1 MPEAEY
7 VWLPREDI
15 LSFEEIS
22 TLTDLFTTVGVNKVR
37 LTGGEPLLRKNL
49 PDLIRVL
56 AAKPAIQDLALTTN
70 GILLADR
77 ATTLQSAGLHRI
89 TVSLDTLKP
98 DRFKALTRFDELG
111 AVLSGLNQAVQ
122 TWVDQVKIDSVIIR
136 GVNDDELIDLLE
148 YGRQLGAEVRFI
160 EYMDVGGATR
170 WTFDDVV
177 PSTEML
183 RIIEARYGTVTPV
196 DEHTSAPADR

>member
-49 PDLIRVL
+49 PDLIREL

-77 ATTLQSAGLHRI
+77 ATTLQSAGLNRI
-89 TVSLDTLKP
+89 TISLDTLKP
-98 DRFKALTRFDELG
+98 DRFKALTRFDELA

-148 YGRQLGAEVRFI
+148 YGR
-160 EYMDVGGATR
+160 YTMDIRRRRSLYRDAANNRGQV
-170 WTFDDVV
+170 WHCD
-177 PSTEML
+177 
-183 RIIEARYGTVTPV
+183 
-196 DEHTSAPADR
+196 TSRRTHICSGRPLSPA

>member
-49 PDLIRVL
+49 PDLIKVL

-77 ATTLQSAGLHRI
+77 AATLHSAGLQRI

-98 DRFKALTRFDELG
+98 DRFKALTHGPWTCPTCGPLRKRLQPLYGEDERHHCPNLDCD
-111 AVLSGLNQAVQ
+111 AVVTLLSKEELEPPER
-122 TWVDQVKIDSVIIR
+122 R
-136 GVNDDELIDLLE
+136 GSWPPQRNKNREK
-148 YGRQLGAEVRFI
+148 
-160 EYMDVGGATR
+160 T
-170 WTFDDVV
+170 
-177 PSTEML
+177 
-183 RIIEARYGTVTPV
+183 
-196 DEHTSAPADR
+196 

>member
-49 PDLIRVL
+49 PDLIREL

-77 ATTLQSAGLHRI
+77 ATTLQSAGLNRI
-89 TVSLDTLKP
+89 TISLDTLKP

-160 EYMDVGGATR
+160 
-170 WTFDDVV
+170 
-177 PSTEML
+177 
-183 RIIEARYGTVTPV
+183 
-196 DEHTSAPADR
+196 